1 MNKFVYFMAV
11 GLAFTALQVAT
22 VSAQSGSGA
31 ALTIGDPACIT
42 VPAAAG
48 CPPGSP
54 GLMAPPTSMPPTMAP
69 PTGTT
74 ALTIGDERC
83 TVANEMR
90 DTRCPN
96 YTAPTS
102 TGTTGGD
109 TAAKLSF
116 GERVK
121 SIFGMDTKATAG
133 GPAAEEESSE
143 GGDGK
148 GANSGADAEAKMAAC
163 LATKTG
169 SPEARADLCR

>member
-31 ALTIGDPACIT
+31 
-42 VPAAAG
+42 
-48 CPPGSP
+48 
-54 GLMAPPTSMPPTMAP
+54 
-69 PTGTT
+69 

-121 SIFGMDTKATAG
+121 GIFGMDTKATAG

-163 LATKTG
+163 MATKTG